1 MPLKGAFVGHFSPGH
16 RVLAEPN
23 VALLFPPG
31 REYKVSHPAGEEDD
45 CLVFEF
51 SQPAFLEI
59 LVAASPGSHPRE
71 IGSHSLLSPPAIA
84 ARNLLWRSL
93 EGRFA
98 DPLEIEETGV
108 ALLYHVLRG
117 SWREAEKPLS
127 VGNGRARI
135 LEQIEAARIALLQN
149 PGERWTLSILADR
162 VGSSPFHLT
171 RMFREKVGLPL
182 HRYLLHTRL
191 AKAVELLLETDQD
204 LTTIA
209 FTLGFSSHSHFT
221 AVFGRLV
228 GLPPHEFRR
237 SATPRKTAQG
247 RDILLK
253 RLKRISS

>member
-16 RVLAEPN
+16 PVLAEPN
-23 VALLFPPG
+23 IALLFPPG
-31 REYKVSHPAGEEDD
+31 RGYKVSHPAGGEDD

-51 SQPAFLEI
+51 SQADFLEI
-59 LVAASPGSHPRE
+59 LVASSHGSDLRE
-71 IGSHSLLSPPAIA
+71 IRTHSLLSPPAIA
-84 ARNLLWRSL
+84 ARNLLWRRL
-93 EGRFA
+93 EGSFA

-117 SWREAEKPLS
+117 SWREAHKPHLS
-127 VGNGRARI
+127 VRNGRPRI
-135 LEQIEAARIALLQN
+135 LEQIEAARIALLKN
-149 PGERWTLSILADR
+149 PGERWTLAILADQ

-247 RDILLK
+247 RGILLK
-253 RLKRISS
+253 RMSS